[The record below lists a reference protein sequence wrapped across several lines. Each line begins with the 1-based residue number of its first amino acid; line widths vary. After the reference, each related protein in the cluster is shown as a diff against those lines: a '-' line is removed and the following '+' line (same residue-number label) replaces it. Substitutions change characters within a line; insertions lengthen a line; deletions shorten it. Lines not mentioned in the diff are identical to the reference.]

1 MRKRSPTRSKI
12 IKDLQSETTAVS
24 DHITVCML
32 LRERTSSSTQSASF
46 VSKTDSFKVSMIS
59 MHRVRKLWGT
69 RQAQTNAAAVLTCKR
84 CKTHTL
90 SLLIGIAVKVL
101 PQEITEPVP
110 GARTPSHADS
120 IISLRLLALILCSNC
135 SNTFNKVLMPKWHHT
150 VKLLFANSVHHFSLL
165 KMCHGWS
172 KHFTSRYDPS
182 TPHTTPHTQHP
193 TNSSTTPH
201 ATACREKREAGDCC
215 RQKGALEVAGTV
227 RGGPR
232 EFRISVVFH
241 VLYPTAVP
249 NGATTK
255 FCTVSES

>member
-1 MRKRSPTRSKI
+1 
-12 IKDLQSETTAVS
+12 
-24 DHITVCML
+24 ML

-69 RQAQTNAAAVLTCKR
+69 RQAQTNAAAVLTCER
-84 CKTHTL
+84 CKRHTL
-90 SLLIGIAVKVL
+90 SLLIGITVKQVL

-135 SNTFNKVLMPKWHHT
+135 SNTFNKVLMPTWHHT

-182 TPHTTPHTQHP
+182 TPTHPYTHP
-193 TNSSTTPH
+193 TSPHPPHYTPVIVIVN
-201 ATACREKREAGDCC
+201 T
-215 RQKGALEVAGTV
+215 L
-227 RGGPR
+227 
-232 EFRISVVFH
+232 
-241 VLYPTAVP
+241 
-249 NGATTK
+249 
-255 FCTVSES
+255 